1 MIDESP
7 GTINQCMTIYNC
19 LLAMKQITDSL
30 VVEET
35 IMRVILW
42 TRKVATG
49 VSPCQSLA
57 SISHSSVPVPDSVLN
72 PCWTRAQRY
81 AVFWSG
87 GGCGGGGVW
96 WWWWWWWWC
105 RGWGGAEPGLNDQS
119 LRCEQNSVLMNVFV
133 IAQVEDPQAD
143 SCRSKSKQTLTQT
156 KQTKEQT
163 NK

>member
-1 MIDESP
+1 
-7 GTINQCMTIYNC
+7 
-19 LLAMKQITDSL
+19 MKQIADSL

-81 AVFWSG
+81 AVSSG
-87 GGCGGGGVW
+87 LGWGVGGC
-96 WWWWWWWWC
+96 
-105 RGWGGAEPGLNDQS
+105 WGGAEPGLSD
-119 LRCEQNSVLMNVFV
+119 
-133 IAQVEDPQAD
+133 
-143 SCRSKSKQTLTQT
+143 
-156 KQTKEQT
+156 
-163 NK
+163 